1 MTRKGFR
8 QCVFALCVLKIL
20 MAWKTSRKRPKRSA
34 WPRGEGEA
42 ALRGEFK
49 GLRSENFKAVYLGV
63 GLFLAR
69 SDGRRPADQWQS
81 GAKVSVPSLAYLA
94 RPPRRLG
101 SG

>member
-1 MTRKGFR
+1 MARKGFR
-8 QCVFALCVLKIL
+8 LCVLALCVLKIL
-20 MAWKTSRKRPKRSA
+20 MAWKTSRKRPKRSR

-49 GLRSENFKAVYLGV
+49 GFRSENFKAVYLGIE
-63 GLFLAR
+63 LFLAR

-81 GAKVSVPSLAYLA
+81 GAKIPGPNFAFLT